1 MVVAP
6 AASVVV
12 VTMAAAASLLVVM
25 AAAMEASLA
34 ADASMGVD
42 LLPSLP
48 LVAVVLMLLPTLLA
62 VV

>member
-6 AASVVV
+6 AASLVV
-12 VTMAAAASLLVVM
+12 VTVAAAASLLVVM

-34 ADASMGVD
+34 ADAYMGVD

-48 LVAVVLMLLPTLLA
+48 LVAVVLMLQLLA